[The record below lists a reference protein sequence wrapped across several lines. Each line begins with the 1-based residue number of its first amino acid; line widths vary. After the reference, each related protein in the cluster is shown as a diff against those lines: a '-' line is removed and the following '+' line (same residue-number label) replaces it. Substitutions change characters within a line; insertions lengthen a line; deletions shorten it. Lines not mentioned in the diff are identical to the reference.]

1 MSKSKFTLN
10 FLIIISLLLV
20 TLSSCNINDYMEPDG
35 ATGSFTDTRD
45 GTTYNTVKIGSHWWM
60 SENLNYQTDS
70 ASWCYNDDPQMCA
83 VYGRLYTLEAAL
95 VACPSGWR
103 LPTEEEYLALEEH
116 LGMDPEDNNLYFK
129 AQDRAL
135 TTGGKLKEAGT
146 SHWKSPNSDANN
158 SSGFTALPAGYR
170 DLYGGKYQHMG
181 EDAWFWTSS
190 ETSPGYAHV
199 RELYYNLTGIGAFKD
214 KSSRFGLSVRCI
226 K

>member
-1 MSKSKFTLN
+1 MSKSKITSR

-45 GTTYNTVKIGSHWWM
+45 GTTYKTVKIGSHWWM

-70 ASWCYNDDPQMCA
+70 ASWCYNNDPQMCA

-95 VACPSGWR
+95 EACPSGWR
-103 LPTEEEYLALEEH
+103 LPTNEEYSALEVH
-116 LGMDPEDNNLYFK
+116 LGMDPEDDNLYVK
-129 AQDRAL
+129 APYRAL
-135 TTGGKLKEAGT
+135 TVGGKLKEAGT
-146 SHWKSPNSDANN
+146 THWKSPNSDANN

-170 DLYGGKYQHMG
+170 DLTGVSRYLG
-181 EDAWFWTSS
+181 EQAWYWTSS
-190 ETSPGYAHV
+190 QGSTVGAHV
-199 RELYYNLTGIGAFKD
+199 RELYYNETGVGAHMD
-214 KSSRFGLSVRCI
+214 IWYEFGLSVRCI